1 MSTCGIPE
9 ISIDLKWNIVLDV
22 VSIDFLKHWSTKTLL
37 TFVFLFQLTLHLT
50 CTAYYVKNEF
60 SFFPDLRTSR
70 KSCRKIKMALFK
82 NWGIDWSKKCVTVEI
97 CIFISVFKTF
107 KLVSFFFS
115 AWIKS
120 YLHSLLRENRF
131 LLIYASALKKNQHSA
146 LIKLK
151 NLLGIIKKNK
161 WRWKFVFLY
170 NTMIDCWYYFFKTQK
185 C

>member
-107 KLVSFFFS
+107 KLVSFFFQLELS
-115 AWIKS
+115 LTCTACSWKSISS
-120 YLHSLLRENRF
+120 YLRSGSEEK
-131 LLIYASALKKNQHSA
+131 S
-146 LIKLK
+146 
-151 NLLGIIKKNK
+151 
-161 WRWKFVFLY
+161 
-170 NTMIDCWYYFFKTQK
+170 T
-185 C
+185 